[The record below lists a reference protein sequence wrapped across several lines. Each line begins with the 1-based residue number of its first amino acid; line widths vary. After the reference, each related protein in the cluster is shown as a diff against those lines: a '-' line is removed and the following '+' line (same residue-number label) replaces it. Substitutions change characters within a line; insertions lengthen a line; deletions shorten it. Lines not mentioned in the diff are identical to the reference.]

1 MPHRQVL
8 PLAASAGGVAT
19 AAAGAMAQTANDAAG
34 AVGQGGATVAWAG
47 AAMAFGGLAINLYLQ
62 FRQAR
67 LRADSADADAKLEQ
81 STKEYAVWGG
91 KYEAE
96 LDRRVAAESRLKIVE
111 EHVIDLKAQIEH
123 LTANVKQSGKV
134 NAEIGRHN
142 AASLDSL
149 KQDVRKTRAEVRQI
163 GASSSSGIGL
173 DETTTPVPDPPKPRK
188 SGG

>member
-1 MPHRQVL
+1 MPHRKIL

-67 LRADSADADAKLEQ
+67 LRADTADAEARLQQDTREHTA
-81 STKEYAVWGG
+81 WGE
-91 KYEAE
+91 KYESE
-96 LDRRVAAESRLKIVE
+96 LDRRVRAEARLKIVE
-111 EHVIDLKAQIEH
+111 EHVVELKQQIER
-123 LTANVKQSGKV
+123 LTANVKQAGKV

-142 AASLDSL
+142 AATLDSL
-149 KQDVRKTRAEVRQI
+149 KHDVRKARAEVRQI
-163 GASSSSGIGL
+163 ASPSSSGIGL
-173 DETTTPVPDPPKPRK
+173 DETVTPVPDPPKPSK
-188 SGG
+188 PK

>member
-1 MPHRQVL
+1 MPHRKIL

-67 LRADSADADAKLEQ
+67 LRADTADAEARLQQDTREHTA
-81 STKEYAVWGG
+81 WGE
-91 KYEAE
+91 KYESE
-96 LDRRVAAESRLKIVE
+96 LDRRVRAEARLKIVE
-111 EHVIDLKAQIEH
+111 EHVVELKQQIER
-123 LTANVKQSGKV
+123 LTANVKQAGKV

-142 AASLDSL
+142 AATLDAL
-149 KQDVRKTRAEVRQI
+149 KVETRKTRAEVKKL
-163 GASSSSGIGL
+163 GGSGSGINL
-173 DETTTPVPDPPKPRK
+173 DATTPGPPDPKGPK
-188 SGG
+188 SDG